1 MVQGSRFGGSHA
13 HFDVTRAAKHAA
25 CDGNGKGKQC
35 HKGKGKENV
44 KGFHTLP
51 VPSHWLHGAEVIP
64 WNEFGFKFGL
74 HEVLP
79 YPSHSSHVSG
89 STAVGISISLGKSNF
104 VFISWF
110 GLVWF
115 GYCWRALFAGNGIN
129 LKHGGN
135 IANNY
140 LRISENIFHQF
151 SKIRLTSHQTP

>member
-1 MVQGSRFGGSHA
+1 MHTCRQCKRIFDLFLEVQRFTCTDSHLQ
-13 HFDVTRAAKHAA
+13 VTRPAECAA
-25 CDGNGKGKQC
+25 CHGNGNAKQGKQC

-74 HEVLP
+74 YEVLP

-104 VFISWF
+104 VIMLSW
-110 GLVWF
+110 WF
-115 GYCWRALFAGNGIN
+115 SVALATGET
-129 LKHGGN
+129 
-135 IANNY
+135 IA
-140 LRISENIFHQF
+140 
-151 SKIRLTSHQTP
+151 